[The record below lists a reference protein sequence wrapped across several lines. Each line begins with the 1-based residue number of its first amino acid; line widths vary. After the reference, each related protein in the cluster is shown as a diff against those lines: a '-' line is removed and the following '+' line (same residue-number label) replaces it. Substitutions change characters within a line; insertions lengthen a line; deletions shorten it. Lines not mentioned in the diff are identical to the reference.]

1 MHLIDPDSTY
11 RRFML
16 ADALALAQ
24 RAVSLDKR
32 REVERAVVAYAAS
45 AELLVEFMRLK
56 VQNGRVS
63 HSARLVRGIVSLG
76 GI

>member
-1 MHLIDPDSTY
+1 
-11 RRFML
+11 ML

-32 REVERAVVAYAAS
+32 KEVERAVVAYAAS

-63 HSARLVRGIVSLG
+63 HSAKLVRGIVCHNGVRPSYLY
-76 GI
+76 